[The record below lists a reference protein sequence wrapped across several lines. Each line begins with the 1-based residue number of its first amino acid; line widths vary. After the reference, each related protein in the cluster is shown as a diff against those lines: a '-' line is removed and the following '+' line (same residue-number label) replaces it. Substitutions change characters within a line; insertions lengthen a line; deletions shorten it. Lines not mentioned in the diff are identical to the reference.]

1 MELKICYAH
10 ISGCTSKPKQ
20 AGHMCVLVY
29 NEYSAPVLTES
40 LVVLTAFK
48 LSYMHPVISY

>member
-1 MELKICYAH
+1 VELKICYAR

-48 LSYMHPVISY
+48 LNYMHPVISY